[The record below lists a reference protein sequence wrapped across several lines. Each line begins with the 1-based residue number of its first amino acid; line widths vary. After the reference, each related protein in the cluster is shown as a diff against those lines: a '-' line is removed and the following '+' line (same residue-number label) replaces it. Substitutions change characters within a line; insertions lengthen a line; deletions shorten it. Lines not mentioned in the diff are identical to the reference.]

1 MSKKDEEKP
10 LKGGKGKAG
19 EEGKDEEQE
28 EEKGCCDKFAACI
41 SETCAVILMKI
52 ISFFIN

>member
-10 LKGGKGKAG
+10 LKGGKKG
-19 EEGKDEEQE
+19 EEGKEEDQE

-41 SETCAVILMKI
+41 AETCSV
-52 ISFFIN
+52 NN